1 MASVNLMLMRKHD
14 VNLSPQRSEDPDVNL
29 TPMIDVVFL
38 LLLFFMVSTS
48 FIRESSLKVNLPEA
62 TGEAMLEQEQPID
75 IVIQADGQVLVNGE
89 ALPAVSREILQNVLK
104 SVVGDNADPHI
115 IISADADAQYQHIVT
130 AMDTAQ
136 QLGYTKLTL
145 ATRQSRTEN

>member
-1 MASVNLMLMRKHD
+1 M
-14 VNLSPQRSEDPDVNL
+14 NLSPQRSEDPDVNL

-62 TGEAMLEQEQPID
+62 TGEAMLEQEQPVD
-75 IVIQADGQVLVNGE
+75 IVIQADGQFLINGE
-89 ALPAVSREILQNVLK
+89 ALAVVSRESLQKVLR
-104 SVVGDNADPHI
+104 SVVGDNEDPHI

-136 QLGYTKLTL
+136 QMGYTKLTL
-145 ATRQSRTEN
+145 ATRQSRTDSQ

>member
-1 MASVNLMLMRKHD
+1 
-14 VNLSPQRSEDPDVNL
+14 
-29 TPMIDVVFL
+29 MIDVVFL

-62 TGEAMLEQEQPID
+62 TGETMVEQEQPVD
-75 IVIQADGQVLVNGE
+75 IVIQADGGFLINDQAIPVVSSEVLRN
-89 ALPAVSREILQNVLK
+89 ALKLA
-104 SVVGDNADPHI
+104 VGDREDPHI

-136 QLGYTKLTL
+136 QMGYTRLTL
-145 ATRQSRTEN
+145 ATRQTQKDSE

>member
-1 MASVNLMLMRKHD
+1 M
-14 VNLSPQRSEDPDVNL
+14 NLSPQRSDDPDVNL

-62 TGEAMLEQEQPID
+62 TGEAMLEQQEPID
-75 IVIQADGQVLVNGE
+75 IVIQADGQFLINDQ
-89 ALPAVSREILQNVLK
+89 ALPVVTEAILQKVLK
-104 SVVGDNADPHI
+104 AAVGDQKDPHI
-115 IISADADAQYQHIVT
+115 LISADADAQYQHIVT

-136 QLGYTKLTL
+136 QMGYTKLTL
-145 ATRQSRTEN
+145 ATRQTRNDKQ